1 MYELLD
7 SLHQKILKS
16 TFAEEVTESEIIA
29 LIKAKEIFK
38 DKSDTE
44 KSTFEHLGR

>member
-16 TFAEEVTESEIIA
+16 TFAELVTEEEIIA

-38 DKSDTE
+38 NTTDVE
-44 KSTFEHLGR
+44 KKNQ

>member
-16 TFAEEVTESEIIA
+16 TFAEEVTEAEIIA

-38 DKSDTE
+38 NTTDTE
-44 KSTFEHLGR
+44 KKSQ